1 VNLAEQVALPF
12 AALYLQAE
20 GAPAPKGIVQKR
32 TRLPWRKQHNLYAP
46 PDPNDLRST
55 MARPLSQFNGRELS
69 GNELAFMPQ
78 ADAILEEF
86 ADDVPTTLA
95 DCQPGGKNEARP
107 CPFVRCQFHTYVDVN
122 EDGALKLN
130 FPGMALDDPRIRY
143 TCAIDAANDQA
154 AKGPKAP
161 PRDFV
166 ELGRLLNMTGAGSKK
181 IIKQAEARMREEAD
195 AAGLEPSYDDGPTDC
210 DSLMPAPLGDARG
223 LFDAFRAAP
232 ETDRIHKPLSQ
243 RTRRK

>member
-1 VNLAEQVALPF
+1 MAEQATLPF

-69 GNELAFMPQ
+69 GNELAFMPV

-95 DCQPGGKNEARP
+95 DCQPGGKNEQRP
-107 CPFVRCQFHTYVDVN
+107 CVWIRCQFHLYADVN

-130 FPGMALDDPRIRY
+130 FPGMALDDPRIKY
-143 TCAIDAANDQA
+143 TCAIDGAKSQA
-154 AKGPKAP
+154 DKGPKAP

-166 ELGRLLNMTGAGSKK
+166 ELGRLLNLTGAGAKK

-195 AAGLEPSYDDGPTDC
+195 AAGLEPSYDDGPTDY

-232 ETDRIHKPLSQ
+232 ETDRVHKPLSQ